1 MAISW
6 EQLDFDELSA
16 VEKEQLM
23 KLLLERL
30 GLNIWGF
37 KLDGERRVLEL
48 QANRPLGL

>member
-1 MAISW
+1 MALSW
-6 EQLDFDELSA
+6 EQLNFDELDA
-16 VEKEQLM
+16 KEKEQLM

-48 QANRPLGL
+48 QQDRPLGL